1 MKRKKFIQ
9 TSAVAG
15 LGTAILPK
23 LAFSDIVSNK
33 RIKIGVIGTGL
44 RGQWVLWLAAKYPE
58 IDIPA
63 ICDIDDDMIE
73 SALKILKDAQ
83 KPEPKVYKKGDEDF
97 RNMVTN
103 EELDGVYI
111 ATPWEWHA
119 EMALAAMKAGKH
131 VGTEVPA
138 ALTVDDCWDLVNTSE
153 KTGKF
158 CMIMENVCYRRD
170 VMAVLNMV
178 RKGLFG
184 KLLDYQR
191 NSSPIILHQS
201 KSLTSPVENGKPINQ
216 SLV

>member
-103 EELDGVYI
+103 
-111 ATPWEWHA
+111 
-119 EMALAAMKAGKH
+119 
-131 VGTEVPA
+131 
-138 ALTVDDCWDLVNTSE
+138 DCLLYTSE
-153 KTGKF
+153 PTRPLYISYAVF
-158 CMIMENVCYRRD
+158 CLKKKNI
-170 VMAVLNMV
+170 
-178 RKGLFG
+178 
-184 KLLDYQR
+184 
-191 NSSPIILHQS
+191 
-201 KSLTSPVENGKPINQ
+201 
-216 SLV
+216 

>member
-83 KPEPKVYKKGDEDF
+83 KPEPKVYK
-97 RNMVTN
+97 NVLYIIYT
-103 EELDGVYI
+103 ELIYKKNRKEYNKC
-111 ATPWEWHA
+111 TYK
-119 EMALAAMKAGKH
+119 AL
-131 VGTEVPA
+131 
-138 ALTVDDCWDLVNTSE
+138 E
-153 KTGKF
+153 KYF
-158 CMIMENVCYRRD
+158 FI
-170 VMAVLNMV
+170 
-178 RKGLFG
+178 F
-184 KLLDYQR
+184 
-191 NSSPIILHQS
+191 SF
-201 KSLTSPVENGKPINQ
+201 KSCKEPY
-216 SLV
+216 